1 MIYNEKL
8 LDILTEKI
16 IVLEKENKRLQ
27 KKIAELEGVRDD
39 EIIKNIS
46 LNDFERAFS
55 DDKGTVIEIEWLA
68 QKRLF
73 CI

>member
-27 KKIAELEGVRDD
+27 KKIAELEGIRDD

-55 DDKGTVIEIEWLA
+55 DDKGMVIEIE
-68 QKRLF
+68 
-73 CI
+73 

>member
-1 MIYNEKL
+1 MIYSEKL

-55 DDKGTVIEIEWLA
+55 DDKGTVIEIE
-68 QKRLF
+68 
-73 CI
+73 

>member
-8 LDILTEKI
+8 LDILIEQI
-16 IVLEKENKRLQ
+16 IGLEKENKRLQ
-27 KKIAELEGVRDD
+27 RKIAELEGVRDD

-55 DDKGTVIEIEWLA
+55 DDKGTVIEIE
-68 QKRLF
+68 
-73 CI
+73 